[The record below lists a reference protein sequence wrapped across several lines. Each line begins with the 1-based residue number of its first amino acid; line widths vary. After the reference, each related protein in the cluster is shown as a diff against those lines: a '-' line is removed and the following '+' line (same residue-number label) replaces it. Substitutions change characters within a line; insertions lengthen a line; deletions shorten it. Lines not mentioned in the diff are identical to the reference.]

1 MFKRKCIGVIWVII
15 SVVLCSGCAMQQ
27 SEMITT
33 VGESSIET
41 TTDVTSV
48 QEQEALQ
55 DNLEE
60 IAGTE
65 AITVMTEEMT
75 TTPEETTATPEETIK
90 WEIETTAKESEI
102 TTQEPETT
110 APYGEC
116 VYATSVANI
125 RFAPNTKSN
134 IVGQTEIGREYLCFE
149 KLENGWYHLKIND
162 ANVYCYGKYFS
173 DKPTNK
179 KPYDDP
185 YTYEDMVADIDRLST
200 KYENGFKAEVLGTSY
215 DDRNIYLLTIG
226 NPNAEKSVFFT
237 ASIHGAEYISTQL
250 VMAQAEYY
258 LDNPGEKY
266 DGVSFEEI
274 LDKVCIYIL
283 PMVNPD
289 SVAINQSGF
298 FAIRNA
304 ELRDKLFELEYN
316 DRWSSNARGV
326 DVNRNFPTSGFGND
340 NAAKQNYS
348 GPSFKYYEGE
358 YAASEKET
366 QYIIDFVKSK
376 DNICAYISYHTK
388 GEVIYWNK
396 GQKGS
401 VYNNTSAIAK
411 MIAKLTGY
419 RNIYNYQP
427 KSGIDYEWAVLE
439 EGIPGCTV
447 EIGDMDSYF
456 PVRQSQ
462 WKDIWKRNQSVMIA
476 VTKYALD

>member
-1 MFKRKCIGVIWVII
+1 MLKKICIGVIGFVCLF
-15 SVVLCSGCAMQQ
+15 SCGGCAMQESDNVINCITQ
-27 SEMITT
+27 TDEVWTTTSESVTEMPTEMTIKDEADIETITT
-33 VGESSIET
+33 DFETEEFTETNTEEPSPTETTVQETET
-41 TTDVTSV
+41 TT
-48 QEQEALQ
+48 LC
-55 DNLEE
+55 
-60 IAGTE
+60 
-65 AITVMTEEMT
+65 
-75 TTPEETTATPEETIK
+75 
-90 WEIETTAKESEI
+90 
-102 TTQEPETT
+102 
-110 APYGEC
+110 GEY

-125 RFAPNTKSN
+125 RLAPNTKGN

-149 KLENGWYHLKIND
+149 KLENGWCHLKINGAD
-162 ANVYCYGKYFS
+162 VYCYGKYLS
-173 DKPTNK
+173 EKPTDK

-185 YTYEDMVADIDRLST
+185 YTYEDMVEDIDRLSA
-200 KYENGFKAEVLGTSY
+200 KYEKGFKAEVLGTSY

-226 NPNAEKSVFFT
+226 NPDAEKSVFFT
-237 ASIHGAEYISTQL
+237 ASIHGAEYISSQL
-250 VMAQAEYY
+250 AMAQAEYY
-258 LDNPGEKY
+258 LDNPGEQY
-266 DGVSFEEI
+266 DGVSFEQI

-298 FAIRNA
+298 FAIRNP

-326 DVNRNFPTSGFGND
+326 DVNRNFPTSGFGKE
-340 NAAKQNYS
+340 NASKQDYS

-396 GQKGS
+396 GQKGDL
-401 VYNNTSAIAK
+401 YKNTSYIVK
-411 MIAKLTGY
+411 LITKLTGY
-419 RNIYNYQP
+419 RNIKDYQL

-439 EGIPGCTV
+439 AEIPGCTV

-462 WKDIWKRNQSVMIA
+462 WKDIWTRNREVMIA
-476 VTKYALD
+476 VTKYAFN